1 MAASIGTGGGRVSHE
16 NHRVGHVL
24 TTQELSQKTGARSAM
39 IELYVTLGVLPKPA
53 VRKAAERRLSY
64 FPAGSEERIR
74 AVERLRASGLHL
86 AEISLRVRDLPI
98 GPSDAEIAPGVDPRP
113 DPDRDPAS

>member
-1 MAASIGTGGGRVSHE
+1 
-16 NHRVGHVL
+16 VL

-53 VRKAAERRLSY
+53 VRKAAEQRLSY
-64 FPAGSEERIR
+64 FPTGSEERIH

-98 GPSDAEIAPGVDPRP
+98 GPSDAEVAPDVDATPAP
-113 DPDRDPAS
+113 AQDPAS